1 MTDGITRLVRP
12 RAGRTI
18 AGVCAGIAAYFNVDV
33 VFVRVAWVVL
43 SIVPGGVLGG
53 ILAYLAAWMV
63 MPEAQGEFSVT
74 ASRRLVRS
82 TTDRKIAGVCGGLA
96 EYFAVDAT
104 AFRLLWI
111 VLTILPGA
119 ILGGI
124 VVYVLAWLVMPK
136 ASEAPA
142 AASVMAVEQ

>member
-1 MTDGITRLVRP
+1 MTDEIKRLLRP

-63 MPEAQGEFSVT
+63 MPEAQGTFPSQIRAAWCDPRLT
-74 ASRRLVRS
+74 GRLPAS
-82 TTDRKIAGVCGGLA
+82 
-96 EYFAVDAT
+96 
-104 AFRLLWI
+104 
-111 VLTILPGA
+111 
-119 ILGGI
+119 
-124 VVYVLAWLVMPK
+124 
-136 ASEAPA
+136 A
-142 AASVMAVEQ
+142 AALPSTSTSMRRRSDCCGSS